1 MILKCKYKFPY
12 VVGQNY
18 IQSKYIVTAK
28 HCTAR
33 NKTLMTNS
41 KSIAAKQKLYFI
53 LRYMQ
58 IYFFTSGENAGA
70 YYEHS

>member
-12 VVGQNY
+12 VVGQKY

-41 KSIAAKQKLYFI
+41 KSIAAK
-53 LRYMQ
+53 
-58 IYFFTSGENAGA
+58 
-70 YYEHS
+70 